1 MKFHAI
7 SCFVSI
13 ILTLLILYPLVVH
26 LIYGW
31 RRKAD
36 DIILSLSPISAKAY
50 FEAFQRRIVDQEMS
64 IAKFTQFY
72 NQWYGRKYLIFPM
85 LLVLLSAVIISYS
98 LSDTSFLAL
107 QISNGSIVQ
116 KNEYINLPLVA
127 TAALA
132 GAYGFV
138 VWEFI
143 WRSAR
148 RDLSPADI
156 LGGAVRMWLAVPLGY
171 SLAAFFKEDLGAFI
185 AFAASAFPLK
195 AVVTILQR
203 LANKQ
208 FKMEIGASASKD
220 QVTELSSVDSVIA
233 DRLQD
238 ADITTV
244 GQLAYCDP
252 VQTCMRTNLSF
263 VFISDLASQAL
274 AWIYFGKKMDLL
286 RECGLRG
293 AVEVYNLRTNMDS
306 INEDDRANTKAVLD
320 KAAEI
325 LSLSP
330 KAISSV
336 IREISDDPYTKFL
349 TDTWPN

>member
-7 SCFVSI
+7 SCLISI

-26 LIYGW
+26 LIDGW

-50 FEAFQRRIVDQEMS
+50 FEAFQRKIVDQETS

-72 NQWYGRKYLIFPM
+72 NRWYGRKYLIFPI

-98 LSDTSFLAL
+98 LSDTSLLAL
-107 QISNGSIVQ
+107 QIYNRNIVQ
-116 KNEYINLPLVA
+116 TNEYINVPLIA

-148 RDLSPADI
+148 RDLSPANI
-156 LGGAVRMWLAVPLGY
+156 LGGAVRMWIAVPLGY
-171 SLAAFFKEDLGAFI
+171 SLASFFKEDLGAFI

-208 FKMEIGASASKD
+208 LKMEIGASESKD
-220 QVTELSSVDSVIA
+220 QVTELSSVDNVIA

-238 ADITTV
+238 ADITV

-252 VQTCMRTNLSF
+252 IQTCMRTNLSF
-263 VFISDLASQAL
+263 VFVSDLASQAL
-274 AWIYFGKKMDLL
+274 AWIYFGKKLDSL

-293 AVEVYNLRTNMDS
+293 AVEIHNLRTNMDS
-306 INEDDRANTKAVLD
+306 LNEDDRANTKAVLD

-330 KAISSV
+330 KAISNV